1 MNKFLI
7 ELKIERLYKRG
18 NKLLERLDY
27 IVAEHAKHRQETEEI
42 DEFDSTLSAY
52 EHALKSDLY
61 GINARLSKVGQ
72 KYGRKCKLFDF
83 EWNDYSGVLL
93 GV

>member
-7 ELKIERLYKRG
+7 EWKIERLYRRG

-27 IVAEHAKHRQETEEI
+27 ITVEHAKHRQETEEA
-42 DEFDSTLSAY
+42 DESDNILSAY

-61 GINARLSKVGQ
+61 GINARLFKFGQMIRAKVN
-72 KYGRKCKLFDF
+72 LFDF
-83 EWNDYSGVLL
+83 EYNDYSGVLA
-93 GV
+93 

>member
-7 ELKIERLYKRG
+7 EWEIERLYRRG

-27 IVAEHAKHRQETEEI
+27 ITEEHAKRREKADMI
-42 DEFDSTLSAY
+42 DDGDSMLSAY

-61 GINARLSKVGQ
+61 GINARLFKFGQMIRAKVD
-72 KYGRKCKLFDF
+72 LFDF
-83 EWNDYSGVLL
+83 EWNDYSGVLA
-93 GV
+93 

>member
-7 ELKIERLYKRG
+7 EWEIERLYRRG

-27 IVAEHAKHRQETEEI
+27 ITVEHAKHRQETEEA
-42 DEFDSTLSAY
+42 DESDNILSAY

-61 GINARLSKVGQ
+61 GINARLFKFGQMIRAKVD
-72 KYGRKCKLFDF
+72 LFDF
-83 EWNDYSGVLL
+83 EWNDYSGVLA
-93 GV
+93 

>member
-7 ELKIERLYKRG
+7 EWKIERLYRRG

-27 IVAEHAKHRQETEEI
+27 ITVEHAKHRQETEEA
-42 DEFDSTLSAY
+42 DESDNILSAY

-61 GINARLSKVGQ
+61 GINARLYKLGQMIRAKVN
-72 KYGRKCKLFDF
+72 LFDF
-83 EWNDYSGVLL
+83 EWNDYSGVLA
-93 GV
+93 